1 MGRGYAGRASAKPL
15 IKAIEKRGGLP
26 IALPLLEIV
35 DAEDGGIELGVAL
48 ANLGPDDWLVVLS
61 PNGARRVLAHAPNFD
76 ASTRPNLAVIASGT
90 EKVFADVG
98 LTADLIAEIASSVG
112 LLASFEHVELDGR
125 VLIAQAKNGRT
136 ELLEGLTARGIDV
149 ESIAAYQNVM
159 PELDPEAV
167 SYTHLTLPT
176 TPYV

>member
-1 MGRGYAGRASAKPL
+1 M
-15 IKAIEKRGGLP
+15 
-26 IALPLLEIV
+26 
-35 DAEDGGIELGVAL
+35 
-48 ANLGPDDWLVVLS
+48 
-61 PNGARRVLAHAPNFD
+61 AHAPNFD

-159 PELDPEAV
+159 PELDPEAIESAREADV
-167 SYTHLTLPT
+167 VVFASPSAVERYVGHVGVTPT
-176 TPYV
+176 AAVCIGDVTAETARKLAFSVTTATAPTVDAILAALAT